1 MREFVL
7 HDGKAPALLDAIQS
21 ALTLCKFLSKIGDE
35 IFDGTKIGDEIFDVT
50 KIGDEIF
57 DGTKIGCFCIN
68 SIVLIRFLH
77 LAPSHYCGDFMYCAL
92 FAEIELGVR
101 AL

>member
-35 IFDGTKIGDEIFDVT
+35 IFDGT